1 MVVEGGERVR
11 VGELHVVTLNG
22 GTVGREST
30 NAVHLPDLNISK
42 VSWWPGWERE
52 REKEDRLELFAQ

>member
-42 VSWWPGWERE
+42 VSESLVVGEG
-52 REKEDRLELFAQ
+52 DRKTDWSCFQK